1 MNDFFAQRT
10 KQALELPNRGPL
22 EISSDGDI
30 SEDILEAYWEHG
42 FYVLEDV
49 IKTNEIG
56 DLREE
61 FEKLLERAPSSS
73 TSTTDN
79 NARVLAFDDVE
90 RKLFHFV
97 KPLSDPYGGTQAT
110 NSRYQV
116 KISEPPIP
124 ADAPDEV
131 LLQIGGILQF
141 LDPCLRIYGHPGLLR
156 LAEAVNGA
164 DFTPFTEVIWLKQ
177 PKFGAAVAWHQDGTT
192 HWENPALDEGT
203 HGFNFMLNM
212 YETTAQNSLWVLP
225 GTHKRGKV
233 DIKELVGN
241 SASEYLDGALPLL
254 CRPGDVAI
262 VNRQIVH
269 GSFPNQSNQPRYTF
283 VFGFHRRSS
292 VAGIQGWAREP
303 YSEDYLRKSSRIIPL
318 AVAARHNRYPEEVSY
333 EHQLFT
339 DADAIEWNRLH
350 RSEILKH
357 YHKRMIGI

>member
-49 IKTNEIG
+49 IKTEEIG

-73 TSTTDN
+73 SSTTDN
-79 NARVLAFDDVE
+79 NARVLEFDDVE

-116 KISEPPIP
+116 KITEPPMP

-156 LAEAVNGA
+156 LAEAINGA

-212 YETTAQNSLWVLP
+212 YETTAENSLWVVP
-225 GTHKRGKV
+225 GAHKWGKV
-233 DIKELVGN
+233 DIKELVRN
-241 SASEYLDGALPLL
+241 SSSEYLDGALPLL

-303 YSEDYLRKSSRIIPL
+303 YSEDYLRTSSRIIPL
-318 AVAARHNRYPEEVSY
+318 AVAARHKRYPEEDSY
-333 EHQLFT
+333 EHQLFA
-339 DADAIEWNRLH
+339 DADAIEWNGLH

>member
-1 MNDFFAQRT
+1 MNDFFTQRT
-10 KQALELPNRGPL
+10 RQAFELSNRGPL
-22 EISSDGDI
+22 ELSSDGGVNQ
-30 SEDILEAYWEHG
+30 DILEAYWEYG

-49 IKTNEIG
+49 IKTQEIG
-56 DLREE
+56 ELREE
-61 FEKLLERAPSSS
+61 FERLLERAPSSS

-79 NARVLAFDDVE
+79 NARVLEFDDVE

-116 KISEPPIP
+116 RISEPPIP
-124 ADAPDEV
+124 EDAPDEV

-141 LDPCLRIYGHPGLLR
+141 LDPCLRIYGHPNLLR
-156 LAEAVNGA
+156 MAEAVNGE
-164 DFTPFTEVIWLKQ
+164 DFTPFNEVIWLKQ

-192 HWENPALDEGT
+192 HWDNPKLDEGT
-203 HGFNFMLNM
+203 HGFNFMLNL
-212 YETTAQNSLWVLP
+212 YETTAENSLWVLP
-225 GTHKRGKV
+225 GTHKWGKV
-233 DIKELVGN
+233 DIKELVAN
-241 SASEYLDGALPLL
+241 SSSEYLDGAVPLL

-269 GSFPNQSNQPRYTF
+269 GSFPNQSDQPRYTF

-303 YSEDYLRKSSRIIPL
+303 YSDDYLRTSSRIISL
-318 AVAARHNRYPEEVSY
+318 AIAARSDRYPHEASY
-333 EHQLFT
+333 RHRSFANAEP
-339 DADAIEWNRLH
+339 IEWNDLH

-357 YHKRMIGI
+357 YHKRMVGI

>member
-1 MNDFFAQRT
+1 MNDFFTQRT
-10 KQALELPNRGPL
+10 RQAFELSNRGPL
-22 EISSDGDI
+22 ELSSDGGVNQ
-30 SEDILEAYWEHG
+30 DILEAYWEYG

-49 IKTNEIG
+49 IKTQEIG
-56 DLREE
+56 ELREE
-61 FEKLLERAPSSS
+61 FERLLERAPSSS

-79 NARVLAFDDVE
+79 NARVLEFDDVE

-124 ADAPDEV
+124 EDAPDEV

-141 LDPCLRIYGHPGLLR
+141 LDPCLRIYGHPSLLR
-156 LAEAVNGA
+156 LAEAVNGE
-164 DFTPFTEVIWLKQ
+164 DFTPFNEVIWLKQ

-192 HWENPALDEGT
+192 HWENPELDEGT
-203 HGFNFMLNM
+203 HGFNFMLNL
-212 YETTAQNSLWVLP
+212 YETTAENSLWVLP
-225 GTHKRGKV
+225 GTHKLGKV
-233 DIKELVGN
+233 DIKELVAN
-241 SASEYLDGALPLL
+241 SSSEYLNGAVPLL

-269 GSFPNQSNQPRYTF
+269 GSFPNQSDRPRYTF

-292 VAGIQGWAREP
+292 VAGIQGWARDP
-303 YSEDYLRKSSRIIPL
+303 YSDDYLRTSSRIIPL
-318 AVAARHNRYPEEVSY
+318 AIAARRDRYPHEASY
-333 EHQLFT
+333 RHRSFT
-339 DADAIEWNRLH
+339 NAEPIEWNDLQ

>member
-1 MNDFFAQRT
+1 MNDFFTQRT
-10 KQALELPNRGPL
+10 RQALELSNRGPL
-22 EISSDGDI
+22 EISSNGGID
-30 SEDILEAYWEHG
+30 ERILEAYWEQG
-42 FYVLEDV
+42 FYVLENV
-49 IKTNEIG
+49 IDTQEIEE
-56 DLREE
+56 LREE

-73 TSTTDN
+73 TSTTDK

-141 LDPCLRIYGHPGLLR
+141 LDPCLRIYGHPDLLR

-164 DFTPFTEVIWLKQ
+164 DFTPFNEVIWLKQ

-192 HWENPALDEGT
+192 HWESPELDEGT
-203 HGFNFMLNM
+203 HGFNFMLNLF
-212 YETTAQNSLWVLP
+212 ETSAENSLWVLP
-225 GTHKRGKV
+225 KTHRFGKAN
-233 DIKELVGN
+233 IKELVAN
-241 SASEYLDGALPLL
+241 SSSEYLDGAVPLL

-269 GSFPNQSNQPRYTF
+269 GSFPNQSDQPRYTF
-283 VFGFHRRSS
+283 VFGFHRRAS
-292 VAGIQGWAREP
+292 VEGVQGWAREP
-303 YSEDYLRKSSRIIPL
+303 YTDDYLRTSSRIIPL
-318 AVAARHNRYPEEVSY
+318 AVAARQVHYPEEDPY
-333 EHQLFT
+333 QHQLFT
-339 DADAIEWNRLH
+339 DAHPIEWDELH
-350 RSEILKH
+350 RLEILKH
-357 YHKRMIGI
+357 YHKRAIGI